1 MTKIVRASLGLP
13 TLRAGPQ
20 FQNFKLVLVIEYW
33 NLKFVCDLVLGVW
46 DFISSPYSTC
56 RLEKEWTM
64 PTGHSQFRYR
74 RIVSAQTSAPL
85 QGRAGV
91 TRGSFSSAWMA
102 ACQRPA

>member
-1 MTKIVRASLGLP
+1 MTKIR
-13 TLRAGPQ
+13 
-20 FQNFKLVLVIEYW
+20 NFKLVLVIEYW

-56 RLEKEWTM
+56 TVGKESTL

-85 QGRAGV
+85 QGRVGV

-102 ACQRPA
+102 DFHFPA

>member
-1 MTKIVRASLGLP
+1 MTKIRNS
-13 TLRAGPQ
+13 
-20 FQNFKLVLVIEYW
+20 KLVLVIEYW

-56 RLEKEWTM
+56 TVGKEWTM

-85 QGRAGV
+85 PGRDA
-91 TRGSFSSAWMA
+91 TIRGCLSSSSMA
-102 ACQRPA
+102 DFHFPA